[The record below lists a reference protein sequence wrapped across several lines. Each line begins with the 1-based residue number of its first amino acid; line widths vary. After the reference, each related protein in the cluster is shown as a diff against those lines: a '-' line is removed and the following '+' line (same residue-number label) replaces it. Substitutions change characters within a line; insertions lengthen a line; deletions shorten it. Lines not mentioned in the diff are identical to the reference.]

1 MLHPEKRPYKAGWGS
16 HANDMSAETQDS
28 YQDTQLKI
36 RYLMKKYRRNKSDI
50 QKIGDIFYVYFR
62 NHDTIEITSS
72 ALEIRNGSVVEMG
85 HLPKLSD
92 FNGEEAGK
100 DDESDKN
107 DEVSD

>member
-1 MLHPEKRPYKAGWGS
+1 
-16 HANDMSAETQDS
+16 
-28 YQDTQLKI
+28 
-36 RYLMKKYRRNKSDI
+36 MKKYRRNKSDI

-72 ALEIRNGSVVEMG
+72 ALEIRNGSVVEIG